1 MYCIIFL
8 ASLYLTF
15 GPSGPRCANK
25 FVAFAN
31 ILLFSVCTT
40 HFGITFN
47 EFYTKLVSGSSP
59 EISLKI
65 SSCSSHRQLVVLR
78 DMETRLQWGWAQT
91 LSSLLQTGS
100 AR

>member
-47 EFYTKLVSGSSP
+47 EFYTKLVSGSSQGRY
-59 EISLKI
+59 LKI
-65 SSCSSHRQLVVLR
+65 SSCSFRRQLVVLK
-78 DMETRLQWGWAQT
+78 DMETRLQWEWART
-91 LSSLLQTGS
+91 LSSRWQTGS